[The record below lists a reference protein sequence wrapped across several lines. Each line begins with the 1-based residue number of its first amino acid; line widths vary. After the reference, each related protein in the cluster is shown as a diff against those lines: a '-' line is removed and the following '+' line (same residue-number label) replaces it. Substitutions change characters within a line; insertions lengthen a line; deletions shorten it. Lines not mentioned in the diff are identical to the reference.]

1 MALKTVNIESLR
13 DGRTVYFRGQR
24 VADVTTH
31 PVISVAV
38 NHAAIDYRL
47 AEEPRHRALS
57 VVNDGD
63 GDYSRYYQIPR
74 APEDLLQRS
83 ALIERATAEGG
94 TLVVLIKEI
103 GSDALCG
110 LLRVCSSVDEKHGTA
125 YGRRVGAFREHCRT
139 NDLAVAVAQTDVK
152 GDRTLAVGAG
162 RSDLHVHIAE
172 RRATASSSAARR
184 RTPRSAPTQTS

>member
-1 MALKTVNIESLR
+1 MALRTAEQYIESLR

-74 APEDLLQRS
+74 TSTGKFLKS
-83 ALIERATAEGG
+83 ALRERFRGALAE
-94 TLVVLIKEI
+94 T
-103 GSDALCG
+103 
-110 LLRVCSSVDEKHGTA
+110 
-125 YGRRVGAFREHCRT
+125 REDH
-139 NDLAVAVAQTDVK
+139 
-152 GDRTLAVGAG
+152 
-162 RSDLHVHIAE
+162 
-172 RRATASSSAARR
+172 
-184 RTPRSAPTQTS
+184 

>member
-1 MALKTVNIESLR
+1 MALRTAQQYIESLR
-13 DGRTVYFRGQR
+13 DRRTVYFRGQR

-47 AEEPRHRALS
+47 AEEPRHRSLC
-57 VVNDGD
+57 VVNDGG

-74 APEDLLQRS
+74 TPEDLLQRS
-83 ALIERATAEGG
+83 ALIELATAEGG

-110 LLRVCSSVDEKHGTA
+110 LRSEE
-125 YGRRVGAFREHCRT
+125 RRVGKECRS
-139 NDLAVAVAQTDVK
+139 
-152 GDRTLAVGAG
+152 RW
-162 RSDLHVHIAE
+162 SPYH
-172 RRATASSSAARR
+172 
-184 RTPRSAPTQTS
+184 

>member
-1 MALKTVNIESLR
+1 MWKHAKNSRSLRPMALRTAQQYIESLR
-13 DGRTVYFRGQR
+13 DRRTVYFRGQR

-47 AEEPRHRALS
+47 AEEPRHRSLC
-57 VVNDGD
+57 VVNDGG

-74 APEDLLQRS
+74 TPEDLLQRS
-83 ALIERATAEGG
+83 ALIELATAEGG

-103 GSDALCG
+103 GTDALSG
-110 LLRVCSSVDEKHGTA
+110 LARVASVCDQKRGTE
-125 YGRRVGAFREHCRT
+125 YGKRVAAFHQHCRD

-152 GDRTLAVGAG
+152 
-162 RSDLHVHIAE
+162 
-172 RRATASSSAARR
+172 
-184 RTPRSAPTQTS
+184 